1 MIRSISVS
9 FNIFIS
15 GKIGAEGMGLFTLTS
30 GVYSFAITLATSGI
44 NLAVVRLVSA
54 SLPYNDNVTILDKK
68 GDSRVGKIMR
78 KAFFYCLFFSLLATI
93 ILFASAHSVAE
104 LLLGDK
110 RVIPS
115 LKLMALSLV
124 PISLSSALNGY
135 FCAVRRV
142 YKNIIV
148 SFFEQGVK
156 ISLISFGISLLMP
169 AGIEYAIM
177 AIALGGMIGELF
189 SCIISFAL
197 YIIDRKRHREKKS
210 ENVTNI
216 GILSKKR
223 DGVYKKQSITG
234 KKYCWGRGIFSFNVE
249 RSNDKTEERISVFSV
264 AFPIAISAYVRS
276 ALLTIEHLAIPW
288 GLKRSGIGAKDA
300 LASYGVLHGMVFP
313 VLLFPSSVLGAF
325 SSLLVPELSSA
336 FEAKDFSRIK
346 YIVSRVFYFSLIFSL
361 GVSGIFIS
369 FSHEIGIFLYG
380 SNEAGEFIRLLAP
393 LIPLMYLDGAV
404 DSMLKGL
411 GEQIYTM
418 RVNIIDSFI
427 SVLLILVLLP
437 NMGITGYIVVIFIME
452 LFNTSFS
459 IMRLISITKIDT
471 PVIKWVGKPLLNII
485 LSTILVR
492 LLFDSGLFDSLFGN
506 LVFGKGILIC
516 QIALTAL
523 LYLIFSR
530 ISGAISNDETKLAKR
545 LVNR

>member
-1 MIRSISVS
+1 
-9 FNIFIS
+9 
-15 GKIGAEGMGLFTLTS
+15 MGLFTLTS

-54 SLPYNDNVTILDKK
+54 SLPYNDNMTVLDKN

-93 ILFASAHSVAE
+93 ILFTSAKGVAE

-189 SCIISFAL
+189 SCIISFVL

-210 ENVTNI
+210 ENVGNVDL
-216 GILSKKR
+216 LSKKGDR
-223 DGVYKKQSITG
+223 VDKKLSNIG
-234 KKYCWGRGIFSFNVE
+234 RKCYWGRGIFSFNVE
-249 RSNDKTEERISVFSV
+249 RRADATQEEFSVFSI
-264 AFPIAISAYVRS
+264 AFPMAISAYVRS

-288 GLKRSGIGAKDA
+288 GLKKSGIGAKDA

-485 LSTILVR
+485 LSTILIR

-530 ISGAISNDETKLAKR
+530 ISGAISSDEIKLAKR